1 MITEQPT
8 VLVLMFRE
16 VIQPLYIF
24 IALSM
29 LAWSLDDYVFYAMV
43 ILATT
48 VIGIVINL
56 YETYQTNKR
65 IHEMAYYETDIY
77 ALR

>member
-1 MITEQPT
+1 
-8 VLVLMFRE
+8 MFRE

-29 LAWSLDDYVFYAMV
+29 LAWSLDNYVFYAMV

-65 IHEMAYYETDIY
+65 IHEMAYYETQIY
-77 ALR
+77 VLR